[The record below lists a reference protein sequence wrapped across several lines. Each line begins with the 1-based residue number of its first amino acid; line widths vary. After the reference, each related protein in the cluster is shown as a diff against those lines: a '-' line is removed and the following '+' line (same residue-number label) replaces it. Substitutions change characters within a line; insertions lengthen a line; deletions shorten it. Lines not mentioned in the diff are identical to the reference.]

1 MSRQNSKSHTK
12 ALAIENTQLTRRAL
26 LFGGVAVA
34 AAAVLLPKVAKAEKM
49 NLTNGLAI
57 EGHDPVAYFTEDR
70 AVRGDADFTADY
82 KGAKYRFVSAAN
94 RDAFKANPAKYAPKY
109 GGFCAYAV
117 SQGYTA
123 PIDPAAFSV
132 VNGSLYLNYSKR
144 VRKIWNRDIP
154 GHIKAGDKNWPKLS
168 S

>member
-1 MSRQNSKSHTK
+1 MSRQKQKSRTK
-12 ALAIENTQLTRRAL
+12 TLAVENTQLTRRAFFL
-26 LFGGVAVA
+26 GGAAIA
-34 AAAVLLPKVAKAEKM
+34 AAAVLLPNMAKAEKM

-57 EGHDPVAYFTEDR
+57 EGHDPVAYFTKNKPE
-70 AVRGDADFTADY
+70 RGDADFTAQY
-82 KGAKYRFVSAAN
+82 NGAIYRFASVAN
-94 RDAFKANPAKYAPKY
+94 RDTFNANPAKYAPKY

-144 VRKIWNRDIP
+144 VRKIWKRDIP